1 MEIQPCSQERP
12 SSSRRMTREAC
23 ADVVGSIAC
32 CPSGQMWTSSTRLQS
47 YGGCPDTLRQ
57 LLPLVQMS
65 GTRHFGLLTFQSAEA
80 LAFTECSMQVE
91 VAKHHRPFASL
102 LPAGNHAGA
111 CGKQPS
117 SRGAQI

>member
-65 GTRHFGLLTFQSAEA
+65 GTRHFGLLSCWDLVPLTCTLLLQVY
-80 LAFTECSMQVE
+80 CSGGDSVLE
-91 VAKHHRPFASL
+91 
-102 LPAGNHAGA
+102 
-111 CGKQPS
+111 
-117 SRGAQI
+117 IE